1 MYALITGVT
10 LVIVSGGGTNPYSQ
24 IFLLLFTGAFL
35 LIFPPTHLP
44 GKWLVGTITAI
55 VTWVIISNWIP
66 FPFACATDWL
76 RTIDLE
82 LTSSRSI
89 SAQPVLSTENSIF
102 FICALSWLLL
112 VLDKPLRHYH
122 RMRCFHFLTWVLTSL
137 ALITLVGIILHLQHP
152 LTWGTHRFS
161 FFPNHN
167 QTGVVLAMGGI
178 FAMGMIIRSI
188 KKHDWTGFLY
198 VGCYII
204 VALAVFMGM
213 SRSAVVVLMGGSA
226 LCLVFILEKRNYK
239 FYLKI
244 GVPFLLLFL
253 AVFMLYGG
261 KLLDEFASIFHSGE
275 GSGEL
280 RLYIY
285 ADTLKIIKQFPVWG
299 IGLGNFRYFFPMFQE
314 YADTSQS
321 IFHPESSFLWLWT
334 ELGLPGVVFISVG
347 IILLFLRLDPVDIV
361 KTKGARL
368 IGFVSI
374 IMFLFGSLFEVSSH
388 RLGTVLLAIVVFG
401 LSQPETARLNPSKLF
416 SIACRFSGV
425 AYILLALV
433 WVGALLNNK
442 PFTKEDVR
450 ALSIQPIV
458 EIMQGKELKDT
469 SDQIDTLIAHYPLM
483 HRLYEVKGRLLLQE
497 EGHLSEADEV
507 FRRGQLLVPNSWNT
521 YIYHGLFLYAFDF
534 ERALSYWN
542 EGISRAGNAQ
552 QDAFVLITL
561 NIPKEMYP
569 RLRDLTYS
577 SRDIQFLYFS
587 RLRGVPVEFS
597 RELGLELAI
606 NPELDGF
613 SSEQKQALL
622 WRFTE
627 LNGVSMLKR
636 LLERHPVLGS
646 ENWTTRAQMQAGIGN
661 HKESARLAVMNLPRP
676 KMIDLTHDWSMTSIR
691 SQYILDS
698 NDPLKVIAL
707 VQKQESDGF
716 YEDALTTIQVAFRRG
731 IENEFLE
738 FELPLVYFYL
748 GQYEKS
754 WEQFQRIIA
763 RSIEWK

>member
-1 MYALITGVT
+1 MYALIAGVT

-24 IFLLLFTGAFL
+24 IFLLLFTGVFL
-35 LIFPPTHLP
+35 LIFPPMHLP
-44 GKWLVGTITAI
+44 GKWLTGTLIAI
-55 VTWVIISNWIP
+55 VLWVMISSWMP
-66 FPFACATDWL
+66 FPFACATSWL
-76 RTIDLE
+76 RTIDPE
-82 LTSSRSI
+82 LTTSRSI
-89 SAQPVLSTENSIF
+89 SAQPVLSTENSIY

-122 RMRCFHFLTWVLTSL
+122 RMRCFHVLTWILTSL
-137 ALITLVGIILHLQHP
+137 AFITLAGIILHFQHP
-152 LTWGTHRFS
+152 MTWGTHRFS

-167 QTGVVLAMGGI
+167 QTGIVLAMGGI

-198 VGCYII
+198 IGCYII

-213 SRSAVVVLMGGSA
+213 SRSAAILLIGGSA
-226 LCLVFILEKRNYK
+226 LCVFFVLEKRNYK

-244 GVPFLLLFL
+244 GVPSFLLFL
-253 AVFMLYGG
+253 AVFMLFGG
-261 KLLDEFASIFHSGE
+261 QLLDEFSSIIPATK
-275 GSGEL
+275 GSGDL
-280 RLYIY
+280 RFYIY

-314 YADTSQS
+314 HAATSQS
-321 IFHPESSFLWLWT
+321 VFHPESSFLWLWA
-334 ELGLPGVVFISVG
+334 ELGLPGIVLISVG
-347 IILLFLRLDPVDIV
+347 IILLFLRIDPVDIV
-361 KTKGARL
+361 KTKGGRL
-368 IGFVSI
+368 IGFISI
-374 IMFLFGSLFEVSSH
+374 IIFLIGSLVEVSSH
-388 RLGTVLLAIVVFG
+388 RLGTVLLAIVIFG
-401 LSQPETARLNPSKLF
+401 LSQPETARLNHSKLF
-416 SIACRFSGV
+416 SMVCRLSGI

-442 PFTKEDVR
+442 PFTKEDVK
-450 ALSIQPIV
+450 ALSIQPIID
-458 EIMQGKELKDT
+458 IMEGKELKDT

-483 HRLYEVKGRLLLQE
+483 HRLHEVKGRLLLQE
-497 EGHLSEADEV
+497 EGNLSEADEE

-521 YIYHGLFLYAFDF
+521 YIYHGLFLHAFDF
-534 ERALSYWN
+534 EKALSYWN
-542 EGISRAGNAQ
+542 EGINRAGKAQ
-552 QDAFVLITL
+552 EDAFLLITK
-561 NIPKEMYP
+561 NILQKDYP

-577 SRDIQFLYFS
+577 NRDIQFLYLS
-587 RLRGVPVEFS
+587 RLRGLPVEFS

-646 ENWTTRAQMQAGIGN
+646 ENWTTRAQMQAGNGN

-676 KMIDLTHDWSMTSIR
+676 AMIDLTHDWSMTTIR
-691 SQYILDS
+691 SQYIIDS
-698 NDPLKVIAL
+698 TDPLKVIAL
-707 VQKQESDGF
+707 VQKQERDGF
-716 YEDALTTIQVAFRRG
+716 YEEALTTIQVAFNRG

-748 GQYEKS
+748 EDYEKS
-754 WEQFQRIIA
+754 WEQFKEIIV
-763 RSIEWK
+763 RSMEWK